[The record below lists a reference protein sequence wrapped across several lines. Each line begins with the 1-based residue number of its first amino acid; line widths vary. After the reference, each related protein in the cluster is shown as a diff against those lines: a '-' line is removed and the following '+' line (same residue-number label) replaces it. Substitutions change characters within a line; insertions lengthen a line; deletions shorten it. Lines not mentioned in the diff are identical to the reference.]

1 MACNARQLMNSIQ
14 YLAKKLCKKCWTHRW
29 IIYTLPHM
37 ASNTRRS
44 RRSLRRALTGERPM
58 NMISIILNPLQQQL
72 SNSLYSSSS
81 LHMVEYFCF
90 EMLYGAFFY
99 SSVSCFSIYYVLLNS
114 SISSIPSSS
123 VNYFRNFPS
132 LFFRMKFPSL
142 LIL

>member
-1 MACNARQLMNSIQ
+1 MACNARRQLMNSIQ

-58 NMISIILNPLQQQL
+58 NMISIIFNPLQQQL

-99 SSVSCFSIYYVLLNS
+99 SSVSCFSIYYVLFKFINFLH
-114 SISSIPSSS
+114 SIVICWL
-123 VNYFRNFPS
+123 FLKFS
-132 LFFRMKFPSL
+132 LFL
-142 LIL
+142 Y